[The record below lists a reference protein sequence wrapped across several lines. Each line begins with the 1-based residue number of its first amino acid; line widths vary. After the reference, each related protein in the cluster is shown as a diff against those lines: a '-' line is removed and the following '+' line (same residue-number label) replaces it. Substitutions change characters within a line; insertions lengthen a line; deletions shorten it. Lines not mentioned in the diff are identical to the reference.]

1 MTSRSRCP
9 VQIQEEMDTF
19 PAPAG
24 GASESKQLQQRHV
37 PVLSERPQG
46 SRAEPLPAWCQ
57 EISLSRKVGIRA
69 GTRRGGVHT
78 IRGQKLTQLLSIKFS
93 PNRPLAKL
101 RKNSSWIF
109 TMVKLLIYKK
119 DAATDGQVPMKSC
132 QGLFRADPA
141 AWHNKPLLP

>member
-69 GTRRGGVHT
+69 GTRRCPHHQRPKAHPTPLHQVLSQPST
-78 IRGQKLTQLLSIKFS
+78 GQTQE
-93 PNRPLAKL
+93 
-101 RKNSSWIF
+101 
-109 TMVKLLIYKK
+109 KLLMDIYH
-119 DAATDGQVPMKSC
+119 GQITHLQKRCCYRWASPHEIMP
-132 QGLFRADPA
+132 GTL
-141 AWHNKPLLP
+141 